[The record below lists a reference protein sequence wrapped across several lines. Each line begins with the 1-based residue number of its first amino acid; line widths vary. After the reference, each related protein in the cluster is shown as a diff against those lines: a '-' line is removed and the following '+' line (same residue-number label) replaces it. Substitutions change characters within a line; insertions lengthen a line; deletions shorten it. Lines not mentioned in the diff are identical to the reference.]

1 MSKREKII
9 LAVTLVVVL
18 YGVMDLFVF
27 SPKKTEK
34 SGPAPAADKGVSSS
48 AMANKLMAKILNMEI
63 EQPLKKNIIAKIE
76 SPWQGDPFVWSGE
89 QTEQQATQSEDA
101 QPFFSGL
108 VYSGYI
114 FAGDRVMAII
124 NGNEYRNGDTVV
136 ETGYRVIRITPDKVI
151 VQKDQNTAEISFNG
165 E

>member
-9 LAVTLVVVL
+9 LALTLVVAL

-27 SPKKTEK
+27 SSKKTDT
-34 SGPAPAADKGVSSS
+34 SGPAPAADGVTSS

-76 SPWQGDPFVWSGE
+76 SPWQGDPFVRSEE
-89 QTEQQATQSEDA
+89 QTEQQATQSDDA
-101 QPFFSGL
+101 QPIFSGL

-124 NGNEYRNGDTVV
+124 NGNEYRNGDIVL
-136 ETGYRVIRITPDKVI
+136 ETGYRVVRITPDKVI